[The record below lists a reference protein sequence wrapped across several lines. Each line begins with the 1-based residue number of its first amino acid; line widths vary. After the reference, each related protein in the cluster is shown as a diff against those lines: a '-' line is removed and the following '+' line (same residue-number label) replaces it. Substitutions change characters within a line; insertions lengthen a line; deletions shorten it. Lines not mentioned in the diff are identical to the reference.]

1 MNSFTYIHKG
11 QLYIM
16 TNSITK
22 KLFAILFFV
31 SPLFA
36 SEWGES
42 DKNSEVQLFTVQ
54 VLDSEAFVIK
64 DSIEFSSTTEA
75 HQRIEVKSEIMTT
88 VEEVLRKAGTFV
100 NKNDLVI
107 RLDEYNTN
115 LELYKL
121 DLLSESEFKTI
132 ALYAPFDGILLDNHK
147 IAGELVM
154 PGERVYE
161 LIVLSSLE
169 IYGYINENE
178 ILNISTKNEVDV
190 TILGEEVHGFIDYV
204 SPISDPETKTFE
216 IVVKVKNKDLRYKDG
231 LSSMISINKGEVL
244 AHKISPSILALG
256 EEGQLGVKV
265 ITKGNEVE
273 FKDITIIEDT
283 SEYML
288 VTGLSEKEKIIIVGQ
303 QYVSNGEK
311 VNFE

>member
-1 MNSFTYIHKG
+1 
-11 QLYIM
+11 M

-22 KLFAILFFV
+22 IFLAIFFFV

-36 SEWGES
+36 SEWGAYE
-42 DKNSEVQLFTVQ
+42 KNSEVHLFTVQ

-88 VEEVLRKAGTFV
+88 VEEVLKKAGSFV

-121 DLLSESEFKTI
+121 DLLSESEFKKI

-161 LIVLSSLE
+161 LIDLSSLE
-169 IYGYINENE
+169 IYGNINENE

-190 TILGEEVHGFIDYV
+190 SILGEEVQGFIEYV

-216 IVVKVKNKDLRYKDG
+216 IVVKVKNIDLRYKDG

>member
-1 MNSFTYIHKG
+1 
-11 QLYIM
+11 M

-22 KLFAILFFV
+22 KFLAILFFV

-36 SEWGES
+36 SEWGEAN
-42 DKNSEVQLFTVQ
+42 KNSEDQLFTVQ

-121 DLLSESEFKTI
+121 DLLSESEFKKI

-147 IAGELVM
+147 IAGELIM

-161 LIVLSSLE
+161 LIDLSSLE
-169 IYGYINENE
+169 IFGYINENE
-178 ILNISTKNEVDV
+178 ILDISTKNEVDI
-190 TILGEEVHGFIDYV
+190 TILGEEVKGFIDYV

-256 EEGQLGVKV
+256 DEGQLGVKV
-265 ITKGNEVE
+265 IAEGNEVE
-273 FKDITIIEDT
+273 FKDIKIIEDT

>member
-1 MNSFTYIHKG
+1 
-11 QLYIM
+11 M

-22 KLFAILFFV
+22 KFLAILFFV
-31 SPLFA
+31 TPLFA
-36 SEWGES
+36 SEWGEAN
-42 DKNSEVQLFTVQ
+42 KNSEDQLFTVQ

-64 DSIEFSSTTEA
+64 DNIEFSSTTEA

-88 VEEVLRKAGTFV
+88 VEEVLKKAGTFV

-121 DLLSESEFKTI
+121 DLLSESEFEKI
-132 ALYAPFDGILLDNHK
+132 ALYAPFNGILLDNHK

-154 PGERVYE
+154 PGEKVYE
-161 LIVLSSLE
+161 LIDLSSLE

-178 ILNISTKNEVDV
+178 ILDISTKNEVDV
-190 TILGEEVHGFIDYV
+190 TILGEEVQGFIDYV

-256 EEGQLGVKV
+256 DEGQLGVKV
-265 ITKGNEVE
+265 IAGGNEVE
-273 FKDITIIEDT
+273 FKDIKIIEDT

>member
-1 MNSFTYIHKG
+1 
-11 QLYIM
+11 M

-22 KLFAILFFV
+22 IFLAIFFFV

-88 VEEVLRKAGTFV
+88 VEEVLKKAGTFV

-121 DLLSESEFKTI
+121 DLLSESEFKKI

-161 LIVLSSLE
+161 LIDLSSLE

-178 ILNISTKNEVDV
+178 ILDISTKNEVDV
-190 TILGEEVHGFIDYV
+190 TILGEEVKGFIDYV

-256 EEGQLGVKV
+256 DEGQLGVKV
-265 ITKGNEVE
+265 ISKDNEVE

>member
-1 MNSFTYIHKG
+1 MTY
-11 QLYIM
+11 
-16 TNSITK
+16 SITK
-22 KLFAILFFV
+22 KFLAILFFV

-36 SEWGES
+36 SEWGEAN
-42 DKNSEVQLFTVQ
+42 KNSEDQLFTVQ

-121 DLLSESEFKTI
+121 DLLSESEFKKI

-154 PGERVYE
+154 PGEKVYE
-161 LIVLSSLE
+161 LIDLSSLE

-178 ILNISTKNEVDV
+178 ILDISIKNEVDV
-190 TILGEEVHGFIDYV
+190 TILGEEVQGFIDYV

-256 EEGQLGVKV
+256 DEGQLGVKV
-265 ITKGNEVE
+265 IAKGNEVK
-273 FKDITIIEDT
+273 FKDIKIIEDT

-288 VTGLSEKEKIIIVGQ
+288 VTGLSENEKIIIVGQ

>member
-1 MNSFTYIHKG
+1 
-11 QLYIM
+11 M
-16 TNSITK
+16 TTSITK
-22 KLFAILFFV
+22 IFFAILFFA

-36 SEWGES
+36 SEWGEAN
-42 DKNSEVQLFTVQ
+42 KNSEDQLFTVQ

-100 NKNDLVI
+100 NKNDLVM

-121 DLLSESEFKTI
+121 DLLSESEFKKI
-132 ALYAPFDGILLDNHK
+132 ALYAPFNGILLDNHK

-154 PGERVYE
+154 PGEKVYE
-161 LIVLSSLE
+161 LIDLSSLE

-178 ILNISTKNEVDV
+178 ILDISTKNEVDV
-190 TILGEEVHGFIDYV
+190 TILGEEVKGFIDYV

-256 EEGQLGVKV
+256 DEGQLGVKV
-265 ITKGNEVE
+265 IAEGNEVE
-273 FKDITIIEDT
+273 FKDIKIIEDT

>member
-1 MNSFTYIHKG
+1 
-11 QLYIM
+11 M

-22 KLFAILFFV
+22 KFLAILFFV

-36 SEWGES
+36 SEWGEAN
-42 DKNSEVQLFTVQ
+42 KNSDTQLFTVQ
-54 VLDSEAFVIK
+54 VLDSEAFIIK

-88 VEEVLRKAGTFV
+88 VEEVLRKAGTYV

-121 DLLSESEFKTI
+121 DLLSESEFKKI

-161 LIVLSSLE
+161 LIDLSSLE

-178 ILNISTKNEVDV
+178 ILDISTNNEVDV
-190 TILGEEVHGFIDYV
+190 TILGEEVKGFIDYV

-256 EEGQLGVKV
+256 DEGQLGVKV
-265 ITKGNEVE
+265 ISKDNEVE

>member
-1 MNSFTYIHKG
+1 
-11 QLYIM
+11 M

-22 KLFAILFFV
+22 IFLAIFFFV

-88 VEEVLRKAGTFV
+88 VEEVLKKAGTFV

-121 DLLSESEFKTI
+121 DLLSESEFKKI

-161 LIVLSSLE
+161 LIDLSSLE

-178 ILNISTKNEVDV
+178 ILDISTNNEVDV
-190 TILGEEVHGFIDYV
+190 TILGEEVKGFIDYV

>member
-1 MNSFTYIHKG
+1 
-11 QLYIM
+11 M

-22 KLFAILFFV
+22 IFLAIFFFV

-88 VEEVLRKAGTFV
+88 IEEVLKKAGTFV

-121 DLLSESEFKTI
+121 DLLSESEFKKI

-161 LIVLSSLE
+161 LIDLSSLE

-190 TILGEEVHGFIDYV
+190 TILGEEVKGFIDYV

-216 IVVKVKNKDLRYKDG
+216 IVVKVKNKNLRYKDG

-283 SEYML
+283 SDYML
-288 VTGLSEKEKIIIVGQ
+288 VTGLSKKEKIIIVGQ

>member
-1 MNSFTYIHKG
+1 
-11 QLYIM
+11 M

-22 KLFAILFFV
+22 KFLAILFFV

-36 SEWGES
+36 SDWSEAN
-42 DKNSEVQLFTVQ
+42 KNSEVQLFTVQ
-54 VLDSEAFVIK
+54 VLDSEAFNIK

-88 VEEVLRKAGTFV
+88 VEEVLSKAGTFV
-100 NKNDLVI
+100 NKKDLVI
-107 RLDEYNTN
+107 KLDEYNTN
-115 LELYKL
+115 LELYRL
-121 DLLSESEFKTI
+121 GLLSESEFKKI

-161 LIVLSSLE
+161 LIDLSSLE

-178 ILNISTKNEVDV
+178 ILDISTKNKVDV
-190 TILGEEVHGFIDYV
+190 TILGEEVQGFIDYV

-216 IVVKVKNKDLRYKDG
+216 IVVKVKNNDLRYKDG
-231 LSSMISINKGEVL
+231 LSSIISINKGEVL

-256 EEGQLGVKV
+256 DEGQLGVKV
-265 ITKGNEVE
+265 IAKDNKVE

-288 VTGLSEKEKIIIVGQ
+288 VTGLSKKEKIIIVGQ

>member
-1 MNSFTYIHKG
+1 
-11 QLYIM
+11 M

-22 KLFAILFFV
+22 IFLAIFFFV

-42 DKNSEVQLFTVQ
+42 DKNIEVQLFTVQ
-54 VLDSEAFVIK
+54 VLDSDAFVIK

-88 VEEVLRKAGTFV
+88 VEEVLKKSGTFV

-121 DLLSESEFKTI
+121 DLLSESEFKKI

-161 LIVLSSLE
+161 LIDLSSLE

-190 TILGEEVHGFIDYV
+190 TILGEEVQGFIDYV

>member
-1 MNSFTYIHKG
+1 MI
-11 QLYIM
+11 
-16 TNSITK
+16 NSITK
-22 KLFAILFFV
+22 KFLAIFFFF
-31 SPLFA
+31 SPLIA
-36 SEWGES
+36 SEWGEAN
-42 DKNSEVQLFTVQ
+42 KNTEAQLFTVQ
-54 VLDSEAFVIK
+54 VLDSEAFIIK

-88 VEEVLRKAGTFV
+88 VEEVLRKAGTFI

-121 DLLSESEFKTI
+121 DLLSESEFKKI

-161 LIVLSSLE
+161 LIDLSSLE

-178 ILNISTKNEVDV
+178 ILDVSTKNEVDV
-190 TILGEEVHGFIDYV
+190 TILGEEVKGFIDYV

-216 IVVKVKNKDLRYKDG
+216 IVVKVKNEDLRYKDG
-231 LSSMISINKGEVL
+231 LSSIISINKGEVL

-256 EEGQLGVKV
+256 DEGQLGVKV
-265 ITKGNEVE
+265 IVKDSEVE
-273 FKDITIIEDT
+273 FKDIKIIEDT

-288 VTGLSEKEKIIIVGQ
+288 VTGLGEKEKIIIVGQ

>member
-1 MNSFTYIHKG
+1 
-11 QLYIM
+11 M

-22 KLFAILFFV
+22 IFLAIFFFV

-42 DKNSEVQLFTVQ
+42 EKNSEVQLFTVQ

-88 VEEVLRKAGTFV
+88 VEEVLKKAGTFV

-121 DLLSESEFKTI
+121 DLLSESEFKKI

-161 LIVLSSLE
+161 LIDLSSLE

-190 TILGEEVHGFIDYV
+190 TILGEKVQGFIDYV

>member
-1 MNSFTYIHKG
+1 
-11 QLYIM
+11 M

-22 KLFAILFFV
+22 KFLAILFLV

-36 SEWGES
+36 SEWGEAN
-42 DKNSEVQLFTVQ
+42 KNSKDQLFTVQ

-121 DLLSESEFKTI
+121 DLLSESEFEKI
-132 ALYAPFDGILLDNHK
+132 ALYAPFNGILLDNHK

-154 PGERVYE
+154 PGEKVYE
-161 LIVLSSLE
+161 LIDLSSLE

-178 ILNISTKNEVDV
+178 ILDISTKNEVDV
-190 TILGEEVHGFIDYV
+190 TILGEEVQGFIDYV

-231 LSSMISINKGEVL
+231 LSSMISINKGDVL

-256 EEGQLGVKV
+256 DEGQLGVKV
-265 ITKGNEVE
+265 IAEGNEVE
-273 FKDITIIEDT
+273 FKDIKIIEDT

-303 QYVSNGEK
+303 QYVSNGEI

>member
-1 MNSFTYIHKG
+1 
-11 QLYIM
+11 M
-16 TNSITK
+16 TSSITK
-22 KLFAILFFV
+22 KFLAILFFI

-36 SEWGES
+36 SEWGEAN
-42 DKNSEVQLFTVQ
+42 KNSEDQLFTVQ

-88 VEEVLRKAGTFV
+88 VEEVLKKAGTFV

-121 DLLSESEFKTI
+121 DLLSESEFEKI

-154 PGERVYE
+154 PGEKVYE
-161 LIVLSSLE
+161 LIDLSSLE

-178 ILNISTKNEVDV
+178 ILDISIKNEVDV
-190 TILGEEVHGFIDYV
+190 TILGEEVQGFIDYV

-256 EEGQLGVKV
+256 DEGQLGVKV
-265 ITKGNEVE
+265 IAEGNEVE
-273 FKDITIIEDT
+273 FKDIKIIEDT

>member
-1 MNSFTYIHKG
+1 MTNSFT
-11 QLYIM
+11 
-16 TNSITK
+16 K
-22 KLFAILFFV
+22 KFLAIFFFV

-36 SEWGES
+36 AEWGEAN
-42 DKNSEVQLFTVQ
+42 KNSDDQLFTVQ
-54 VLDSEAFVIK
+54 VLDSEAFIIK

-88 VEEVLRKAGTFV
+88 VEEVLKKAGTFV

-121 DLLSESEFKTI
+121 DLLSESEFKKI

-147 IAGELVM
+147 IAGELIM
-154 PGERVYE
+154 PGEKVYE
-161 LIVLSSLE
+161 LIDLSSLE

-178 ILNISTKNEVDV
+178 ILDISTNNEVDI
-190 TILGEEVHGFIDYV
+190 TILGEEVKGFIDYV

-216 IVVKVKNKDLRYKDG
+216 IVVKVKNRDLRYKDG

-256 EEGQLGVKV
+256 DEGQLGVKV
-265 ITKGNEVE
+265 IAKGNEVE
-273 FKDITIIEDT
+273 FKDIKIIEDT

-288 VTGLSEKEKIIIVGQ
+288 VTGLSKKEKIIIVGQ

>member
-1 MNSFTYIHKG
+1 
-11 QLYIM
+11 M

-22 KLFAILFFV
+22 KFLAILFFV

-36 SEWGES
+36 SEWGEAN
-42 DKNSEVQLFTVQ
+42 KNSDTKLFTVQ

-88 VEEVLRKAGTFV
+88 VEEVLRKAGTYV

-121 DLLSESEFKTI
+121 DLLSESEFKKI

-161 LIVLSSLE
+161 LIDLSSLE

-178 ILNISTKNEVDV
+178 ILDISTNNEVDV
-190 TILGEEVHGFIDYV
+190 TILGEEVKGFIDYV

-256 EEGQLGVKV
+256 DEGQLGVKV
-265 ITKGNEVE
+265 ISKDNEVE

>member
-1 MNSFTYIHKG
+1 
-11 QLYIM
+11 M

-22 KLFAILFFV
+22 KFLAILFLV

-36 SEWGES
+36 SEWGEAN
-42 DKNSEVQLFTVQ
+42 KNSKDQLFTVQ

-121 DLLSESEFKTI
+121 DLLSESEFEKI
-132 ALYAPFDGILLDNHK
+132 ALYAPFNGILLDNHK
-147 IAGELVM
+147 ISGELVM
-154 PGERVYE
+154 PGEKVYE
-161 LIVLSSLE
+161 LIDLSSLE

-178 ILNISTKNEVDV
+178 ILDISTKNEVDV
-190 TILGEEVHGFIDYV
+190 TILGEEVQGFIDYV

-256 EEGQLGVKV
+256 DEGQLGVKV
-265 ITKGNEVE
+265 IAEGNEVE
-273 FKDITIIEDT
+273 FKDIKIIEDT

>member
-1 MNSFTYIHKG
+1 
-11 QLYIM
+11 M

-22 KLFAILFFV
+22 IFLAIFFFI

-88 VEEVLRKAGTFV
+88 VEEVLKKAGTFV

-121 DLLSESEFKTI
+121 DLLSESEFKKI

-161 LIVLSSLE
+161 LIDLSSLE

-178 ILNISTKNEVDV
+178 ILDISTNNEVDV
-190 TILGEEVHGFIDYV
+190 TILGEEVKGFIDYV

>member
-1 MNSFTYIHKG
+1 
-11 QLYIM
+11 M

-22 KLFAILFFV
+22 KFLAILFYV

-64 DSIEFSSTTEA
+64 DSIEFSSTAEA

-121 DLLSESEFKTI
+121 DLLSESEFKKI

-161 LIVLSSLE
+161 LIDLSSLE

-178 ILNISTKNEVDV
+178 ILDISTNNEVDV
-190 TILGEEVHGFIDYV
+190 TILGEEVQGFIDYV

-256 EEGQLGVKV
+256 DEGQLGVKV

>member
-1 MNSFTYIHKG
+1 
-11 QLYIM
+11 M

-22 KLFAILFFV
+22 KFLAILFFV

-36 SEWGES
+36 SDWSEAN
-42 DKNSEVQLFTVQ
+42 KNSEVQLFTVQ
-54 VLDSEAFVIK
+54 VLDSEAFFIK

-88 VEEVLRKAGTFV
+88 VEEVLKKAGTFV

-121 DLLSESEFKTI
+121 DLLSESEFKKI
-132 ALYAPFDGILLDNHK
+132 ALYAPFDGILLDSHK

-161 LIVLSSLE
+161 LIDLSSLE

-178 ILNISTKNEVDV
+178 ILDISINNEVDV
-190 TILGEEVHGFIDYV
+190 TILGEEVQGFIDYV

-216 IVVKVKNKDLRYKDG
+216 IVVKVKNEDLRYKDG

-256 EEGQLGVKV
+256 DEGQLGVKV

-273 FKDITIIEDT
+273 FKNITIIEDT

-288 VTGLSEKEKIIIVGQ
+288 VTGLSKKEKIIIVGQ

>member
-1 MNSFTYIHKG
+1 
-11 QLYIM
+11 M

-22 KLFAILFFV
+22 KFLAILFFV

-36 SEWGES
+36 SDWSEAN
-42 DKNSEVQLFTVQ
+42 KNSEVQLFTVQ
-54 VLDSEAFVIK
+54 VLDSEAFNIK
-64 DSIEFSSTTEA
+64 NSIEFSSTTEA

-88 VEEVLRKAGTFV
+88 VEEVLSKAGTLV

-107 RLDEYNTN
+107 KLDEYNTN
-115 LELYKL
+115 LELYRL
-121 DLLSESEFKTI
+121 GLLSESEFKKI

-161 LIVLSSLE
+161 LIDLSSLE

-178 ILNISTKNEVDV
+178 ILDISTKNKVDV
-190 TILGEEVHGFIDYV
+190 TILGEEVQGFIDYV

-216 IVVKVKNKDLRYKDG
+216 IVVKVKNNDLRYKDG
-231 LSSMISINKGEVL
+231 LSSIISIKKGEVL

-256 EEGQLGVKV
+256 DEGQLGVKV
-265 ITKGNEVE
+265 IAKDNKVE

-288 VTGLSEKEKIIIVGQ
+288 VTGLSKKEKIIIVGQ

>member
-1 MNSFTYIHKG
+1 
-11 QLYIM
+11 M

-22 KLFAILFFV
+22 KFLAILFFV
-31 SPLFA
+31 APLFA
-36 SEWGES
+36 SEWGGT
-42 DKNSEVQLFTVQ
+42 DKDTEIQLFNVQ

-64 DSIEFSSTTEA
+64 DSIDFSSTTEA

-88 VEEVLRKAGTFV
+88 VQEVLKKAGSFIK
-100 NKNDLVI
+100 KNDLVI
-107 RLDEYNTN
+107 RLDEYNSN

-121 DLLSESEFKTI
+121 DLLSENEFKKI

-147 IAGELVM
+147 IAGELIM
-154 PGERVYE
+154 PGEKVYE
-161 LIVLSSLE
+161 LIDLSSLE

-178 ILNISTKNEVDV
+178 ILNISIKNEVDV
-190 TILGEEVHGFIDYV
+190 SILGEEVEGFIDYV

-216 IVVKVKNKDLRYKDG
+216 VVVKVKNKNLRYKDG

-256 EEGQLGVKV
+256 NNGQLGVKV
-265 ITKGNEVE
+265 IVQGNVVK
-273 FKDITIIEDT
+273 FKEIEIIEDT

-288 VTGLSEKEKIIIVGQ
+288 VTGLDKNEKIIIVGQ

-311 VNFE
+311 VNFQ

>member
-1 MNSFTYIHKG
+1 
-11 QLYIM
+11 M

-22 KLFAILFFV
+22 KFLAILFFV

-36 SEWGES
+36 SDWSEAN
-42 DKNSEVQLFTVQ
+42 KNSEVQLFTVQ

-88 VEEVLRKAGTFV
+88 VEKVLKKAGTFV

-121 DLLSESEFKTI
+121 DLLSESEFKKI
-132 ALYAPFDGILLDNHK
+132 ALYAPFDGILLDSHK

-161 LIVLSSLE
+161 LIDLSSLE

-178 ILNISTKNEVDV
+178 ILDISTNNEVDV

-216 IVVKVKNKDLRYKDG
+216 IVVKVKNEDLRYKDG

-256 EEGQLGVKV
+256 DEGQLGVKV

-273 FKDITIIEDT
+273 FKNITIIEDT

-288 VTGLSEKEKIIIVGQ
+288 VTGLSKKEKIIIVGQ

>member
-1 MNSFTYIHKG
+1 
-11 QLYIM
+11 M

-22 KLFAILFFV
+22 KFLAILFFV

-36 SEWGES
+36 SDWSEAN
-42 DKNSEVQLFTVQ
+42 KNSEAQLFTVQ

-88 VEEVLRKAGTFV
+88 VEEVLKKAGTFV

-121 DLLSESEFKTI
+121 DLLSESEFKKI
-132 ALYAPFDGILLDNHK
+132 ALYAPFDGILLDSHK

-161 LIVLSSLE
+161 LIDLSSLE

-178 ILNISTKNEVDV
+178 ILDISTNNEVDV
-190 TILGEEVHGFIDYV
+190 TILGEEVQGVIDYV

-216 IVVKVKNKDLRYKDG
+216 IVVKVKNEDLRYKDG

-256 EEGQLGVKV
+256 DEGQLGVKV

-273 FKDITIIEDT
+273 FKNITIIEDT

-288 VTGLSEKEKIIIVGQ
+288 VTGLSKKEKIIIVGQ

>member
-1 MNSFTYIHKG
+1 
-11 QLYIM
+11 M

-22 KLFAILFFV
+22 IFLAIFFFV

-88 VEEVLRKAGTFV
+88 VEEVLKKAGTFV

-121 DLLSESEFKTI
+121 DLLSESEFKKI

-161 LIVLSSLE
+161 LIDLSSLE

-178 ILNISTKNEVDV
+178 ILNISTKNEVEV
-190 TILGEEVHGFIDYV
+190 TILGEEVKGFIDYV

-265 ITKGNEVE
+265 ITCLLY
-273 FKDITIIEDT
+273 T
-283 SEYML
+283 SDAADE
-288 VTGLSEKEKIIIVGQ
+288 
-303 QYVSNGEK
+303 
-311 VNFE
+311 

>member
-1 MNSFTYIHKG
+1 
-11 QLYIM
+11 M

-22 KLFAILFFV
+22 KFLAILFFV

-36 SEWGES
+36 SEWGEAN
-42 DKNSEVQLFTVQ
+42 KNSEDQLFTVQ

-121 DLLSESEFKTI
+121 DLLSESEFKKI

-154 PGERVYE
+154 PGEKVYE
-161 LIVLSSLE
+161 LIDLSSLK

-178 ILNISTKNEVDV
+178 ILDISTKNEVDV
-190 TILGEEVHGFIDYV
+190 TILGEEVKGFIDYV

-256 EEGQLGVKV
+256 DEGQLGVKV
-265 ITKGNEVE
+265 IAEGDEVE
-273 FKDITIIEDT
+273 FKDIKIIEDT